1 MGARLKASAVIPALL
16 AVLTLTLLWM
26 LGRDANPG
34 PLGFRLDDAWI
45 LAVYG
50 QGLLEDGFLSYV
62 PGIPS
67 TGCTSPLWGA
77 VFALVHALFG
87 ETTDGVVVATALV
100 SASLHVWLA
109 VYSGLLVRR
118 LTGDALAGAVAG
130 GLVAMATPFAAAAFS
145 GMEVVLTGL
154 LLLAG
159 VGAATRGRWL
169 SSGMFLAL
177 AALSRPESATVAL
190 VVGTFAALDA
200 ESPSNAARR
209 LARFGMPLALGA
221 GLFIGYDLW
230 ASGAPLPA
238 TFYAKKS
245 TALLDLPRRFSV
257 AFEYILSAVPPLAVG
272 LGWFALLGFVPGDSS
287 AQPDSAKPRRATL
300 ILPVIAGL
308 AYLAANLYLID
319 PRDPVAFYHQ
329 RYLLPAVPLIL
340 VGLTLGAWRLGSS
353 TGSRLARLPIG
364 LLALLSILQAGFT
377 VAPES
382 RHLHNDVRNINEVQ
396 RTLGKWLGE
405 RVAPGTWIA
414 ASDAGAI
421 RYFSGLPTIDVLGL
435 NTPEMLRHDEQFIRE
450 HPVAA
455 FAVMPAWLWP
465 REPEAIS
472 VLRRVRTEHYSV
484 TGEPTM
490 AEQLVVV
497 ANPNFERTNDA
508 GPTIRLGFE
517 GIRSFELE
525 FLRSPTLHVNGPAS
539 DAPSP

>member
-1 MGARLKASAVIPALL
+1 MDARPKASVVIPALL

-100 SASLHVWLA
+100 SASLQVWLA
-109 VYSGLLVRR
+109 VYSGLLLFR
-118 LTGDALAGAVAG
+118 LTRVALAGAVAG

-154 LLLAG
+154 LLLTG
-159 VGAATRGRWL
+159 VGAAARKRWL
-169 SSGMFLAL
+169 SSGLFLAL

-377 VAPES
+377 VVPES

-405 RVAPGTWIA
+405 RIAPGTWIA

-435 NTPEMLRHDEQFIRE
+435 NTPEMLGHDEQFIRE

-455 FAVMPAWLWP
+455 IAVMPAWLWV

-525 FLRSPTLHVNGPAS
+525 FLRAPPLRPNGPAS